1 MGRAPGLCVLR
12 RDRRATPLDK
22 LRAVALAST
31 SRGVGTH
38 RPDTSLPQMPAY
50 SPYRQTPEWPHPPV
64 PAAPTLTHDGRCSAC
79 HGVPTSI
86 CQGEVQVCR
95 GCLAVLW
102 HLRRP
107 AATPKHRPPAEPPSA
122 GRGAPKPR
130 VPDAELVVP
139 VPSARQRAIDAV
151 VRSPEK
157 SDRRIAAETG
167 LDRATIA
174 KARGQLDEYQPVDM
188 PRAETPQSSDPE
200 PPPEPAPRDEKGR
213 FIRPGD
219 AASEPPVSDAPVPD

>member
-1 MGRAPGLCVLR
+1 MLSCRCSSPKSRSRLRPHPKLKRPGPLAPGLR
-12 RDRRATPLDK
+12 PDMPANSP
-22 LRAVALAST
+22 
-31 SRGVGTH
+31 H
-38 RPDTSLPQMPAY
+38 RP
-50 SPYRQTPEWPHPPV
+50 EWTHLQA
-64 PAAPTLTHDGRCSAC
+64 PAAPTLTREGRCSAC

-102 HLRRP
+102 HLR
-107 AATPKHRPPAEPPSA
+107 PPAEPPSA

-139 VPSARQRAIDAV
+139 VPSAKQRAIDAV

>member
-1 MGRAPGLCVLR
+1 MAGRR
-12 RDRRATPLDK
+12 RPAGAQDRAHQSPRNTSAGHFVATTCQPTHHIA
-22 LRAVALAST
+22 RRRNGPT
-31 SRGVGTH
+31 SRS
-38 RPDTSLPQMPAY
+38 R
-50 SPYRQTPEWPHPPV
+50 
-64 PAAPTLTHDGRCSAC
+64 AAPTLTHDGRCSAC

-130 VPDAELVVP
+130 VPELVVP
-139 VPSARQRAIDAV
+139 VPSAKQRAIDAV

-188 PRAETPQSSDPE
+188 PRAETPQSSDAE
-200 PPPEPAPRDEKGR
+200 PPPEPAPRAK
-213 FIRPGD
+213 
-219 AASEPPVSDAPVPD
+219 

>member
-1 MGRAPGLCVLR
+1 M
-12 RDRRATPLDK
+12 
-22 LRAVALAST
+22 
-31 SRGVGTH
+31 
-38 RPDTSLPQMPAY
+38 
-50 SPYRQTPEWPHPPV
+50 
-64 PAAPTLTHDGRCSAC
+64 
-79 HGVPTSI
+79 
-86 CQGEVQVCR
+86 
-95 GCLAVLW
+95 LW

-130 VPDAELVVP
+130 VPELVVP
-139 VPSARQRAIDAV
+139 VPSAKQRAIDAV

-188 PRAETPQSSDPE
+188 PRAETPQSSEPDPD
-200 PPPEPAPRDEKGR
+200 PPREPALRDEKGR
-213 FIRPGD
+213 FVRPDIARID
-219 AASEPPVSDAPVPD
+219 AVSESPGSDTLVPD